1 MTPVAC
7 LIDDMSVLSLLSSM
21 ENPQEI
27 KVHVSKVMLV
37 LFGFDDASRN
47 GFGSSFLR
55 DNGILYMIGVFSYRA
70 GRQRNHPT

>member
-1 MTPVAC
+1 MVTTVAC
-7 LIDDMSVLSLLSSM
+7 LIDDMSVLSVLSAM

-37 LFGFDDASRN
+37 LFGLDDASRN

-55 DNGILYMIGVFSYRA
+55 DNGILHMIGIFFLS
-70 GRQRNHPT
+70 G